1 VTTTNVA
8 VIYYSSTGN
17 VFTLAQSIVE
27 GARKAFE
34 SGNPYGTSHVSGAGE
49 PGDVQLQ
56 AARHQ
61 GQRVAE
67 IAGALKTGLRS

>member
-8 VIYYSSTGN
+8 VIYYSSTD

-56 AARHQ
+56 TARHQ